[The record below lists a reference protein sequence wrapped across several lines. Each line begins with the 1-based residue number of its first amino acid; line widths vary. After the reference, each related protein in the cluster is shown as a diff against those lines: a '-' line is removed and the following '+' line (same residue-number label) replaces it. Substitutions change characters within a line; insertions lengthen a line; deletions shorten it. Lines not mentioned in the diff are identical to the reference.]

1 LIPKHAR
8 FVGYLINVSP
18 YISKQKCSSGRFKM
32 NKLKLIASLLESDIA
47 DILTL
52 SGAVGI
58 IFIQTYGA
66 WMLFTHF

>member
-1 LIPKHAR
+1 M
-8 FVGYLINVSP
+8 FNW
-18 YISKQKCSSGRFKM
+18 
-32 NKLKLIASLLESDIA
+32 KLISSFLLPVVFNNMVNLSEHLFFTQMESDIA

-66 WMLFTHF
+66 WMLFTHFENKKWGV